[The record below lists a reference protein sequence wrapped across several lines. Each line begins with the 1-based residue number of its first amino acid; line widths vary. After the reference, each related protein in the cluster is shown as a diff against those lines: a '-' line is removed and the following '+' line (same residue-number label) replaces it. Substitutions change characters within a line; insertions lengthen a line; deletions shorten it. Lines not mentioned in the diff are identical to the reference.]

1 MAVRKP
7 KKDWNE
13 DLTAAVAR
21 LSRGK
26 SKFLRIWAVPEAQE
40 KLNPVVPRKPTHIR
54 HSSALELMALRPA
67 TKQGHRRIPSM
78 PVLDPGRT
86 KAGDWHGK
94 GLTERKSTHSKPT
107 SRQTLVR
114 FERLPLMNPRG
125 LKVTSSVIDL
135 FPLPPYTDLCSPLPT
150 PDLQLPPRAQPR
162 PLEARAA
169 MLSPIGR
176 LELSCNCDQT
186 LELLYDTLRSVTK

>member
-13 DLTAAVAR
+13 NLAAAVAR

-26 SKFLRIWAVPEAQE
+26 SKFLRIWAVPEGE
-40 KLNPVVPRKPTHIR
+40 KMPYPAESKKPTHIR
-54 HSSALELMALRPA
+54 HSSALDLLTLRPA

-78 PVLDPGRT
+78 PVLDLGKT

-94 GLTERKSTHSKPT
+94 GLTERKSSLSKP
-107 SRQTLVR
+107 SSKQAWVR
-114 FERLPLMNPRG
+114 FERLPLMHPRG
-125 LKVTSSVIDL
+125 LKTIKPVLDL
-135 FPLPPYTDLCSPLPT
+135 FPLPPCVDQVSPLPL
-150 PDLQLPPRAQPR
+150 PDLQLPSRVQAKQ
-162 PLEARAA
+162 LEARAD

-186 LELLYDTLRSVTK
+186 LELLYDTLRSATK